1 MSETRQ
7 VVTGTIAAPAEAVFA
22 ALTDPALHVEMDA
35 SETCQKPAPGT
46 TPISAVG
53 QSFVMHMAHAE
64 LGEYQ
69 TRNTVVGF
77 EPGRKIAWA
86 TTGEVLSPQI
96 LGLIGD
102 IEPGGHTFGWEL
114 EPTADGQT
122 AVTHFYDWSTIKDP
136 RFGAFFPFISAE
148 QMAGTMARLAEI
160 VTRAR

>member
-7 VVTGTIAAPAEAVFA
+7 VVTGTAAAPAEAVFA
-22 ALTDPALHVEMDA
+22 ALADPAQHVEMDA

-46 TPISAVG
+46 APISALG
-53 QSFVMHMAHAE
+53 QSFVMHMAHPD

-86 TTGEVLSPQI
+86 TTGEVLSPEIQ
-96 LGLIGD
+96 GLLGD
-102 IEPGGHTFGWEL
+102 IEPGGHVFGWEL
-114 EPTADGQT
+114 KSTPDGQT

-136 RFGAFFPFISAE
+136 RFAAFFPFISAE
-148 QMAGTMARLAEI
+148 QMAGSVARLGEI
-160 VTRAR
+160 VARPG